1 MYDGKAVRPSK
12 KHIYRK
18 LHSEKEGG
26 RKGNQLVET
35 TKVLLGTRITE
46 YIRTFVPSLLFFV
59 VIIIIVIGVGISA
72 QEGAIAHV
80 LKRLFLNA
88 LAIARK

>member
-26 RKGNQLVET
+26 RKGNQSVET

-46 YIRTFVPSLLFFV
+46 YIRTFVPTYVFLLLSLSL
-59 VIIIIVIGVGISA
+59 SL
-72 QEGAIAHV
+72 E
-80 LKRLFLNA
+80 
-88 LAIARK
+88 

>member
-46 YIRTFVPSLLFFV
+46 YIRTFVPTYVFLLLSLSL
-59 VIIIIVIGVGISA
+59 SL
-72 QEGAIAHV
+72 E
-80 LKRLFLNA
+80 
-88 LAIARK
+88 